1 MQDQQHAV
9 CLWTSSRRQISSSQ
23 EPTCSCLAMDFPL
36 LADLE
41 RESPR
46 NLCTS
51 RKDLSLLAVKGL
63 PDLCDVKEAL
73 LEEGPGPA
81 SLDDEEA
88 SGEWDREAARLRLAM
103 MRAVESAS
111 AAGRDDDFSSLVFG
125 EPAHAKRG
133 MYILTFVTFT
143 EGLYASLCLLL
154 LHTCSEDCLGM
165 LVVSRISSMSAGKH
179 ALTLKNSCCRL
190 VCKQICVIGAGCFQC
205 AWQCM

>member
-1 MQDQQHAV
+1 
-9 CLWTSSRRQISSSQ
+9 
-23 EPTCSCLAMDFPL
+23 MDLPL

-81 SLDDEEA
+81 SLDEEEA

-111 AAGRDDDFSSLVFG
+111 DAGRDDDFSSLVFG
-125 EPAHAKRG
+125 EPAHAEQG
-133 MYILTFVTFT
+133 M
-143 EGLYASLCLLL
+143 
-154 LHTCSEDCLGM
+154 
-165 LVVSRISSMSAGKH
+165 
-179 ALTLKNSCCRL
+179 
-190 VCKQICVIGAGCFQC
+190 
-205 AWQCM
+205 